1 MLIAPTGHDVLHCPQ
16 SKQLLSTSTALLS
29 IISILSRIHT
39 LLHNPQPMH
48 FSSSILKCLIQITY
62 LNLTFIIINLNILSY
77 LNINDL
83 LSLFYLDNLYSDNY
97 HNITF

>member
-62 LNLTFIIINLNILSY
+62 LNLTFIIIINLNILSY

-83 LSLFYLDNLYSDNY
+83 LSINY
-97 HNITF
+97 